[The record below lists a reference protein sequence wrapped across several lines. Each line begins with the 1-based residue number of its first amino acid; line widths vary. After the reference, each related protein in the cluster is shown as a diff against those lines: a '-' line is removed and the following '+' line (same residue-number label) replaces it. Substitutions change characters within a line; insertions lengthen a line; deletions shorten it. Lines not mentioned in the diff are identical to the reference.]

1 MKLTLKNFRC
11 YTNQTFEFDDD
22 EITLISGPSGRGK
35 TTILIAIQ
43 FALFGA
49 TKHKYLVSF
58 NKTSCEVEI
67 EYKNFKIKRTKRPNI
82 LNVTHAGSF
91 YEDKEA
97 QVIINKYFG
106 IANSSMFFLDL
117 SHLEK
122 MTFLQTIV
130 NNNYDVDSLKLKV
143 KNSIS
148 NLNRELATL
157 DGQISNTKNMLE
169 IVQKPDIVE
178 KPDGDGIPEALK
190 KMNLEEFELKKK
202 TTTTSIEEE
211 GKKIKTYNDIFN
223 HIKIAEEEIKN
234 LGQTDTLNNKNSQ
247 INDLRKKLDR
257 TNATIQNILKIKEK
271 VLLSKELEKELE
283 KYSGV
288 SEKDEITL
296 KKQLDEL
303 NKEIKICEDNVVLQ
317 AFKSKEIEYMD
328 TLSQE
333 KIHWGEAKTTIQN
346 KISGMGS
353 VDHSKLTE
361 LENILFKLKE
371 VETFNSKYDRLVIEG
386 DIKALKSQFY
396 KSFKCARCECIL
408 TINMDTMELEEG
420 GDSFENKTIKKNFET
435 VKKNIQKQEK
445 ILATLIQNEEYTLSY
460 NKEEIV
466 DKINFIKRY
475 LTLVEELRKIGSF
488 KPSASLTKL
497 EKNLEKLRLEIP
509 KEKCDLSV
517 IKDVNVLKD
526 ERRDLTIKLNS
537 VRQQLKVKNDL
548 QTKIQNTPNYDE
560 DELLHNQEKICGLN
574 KALMECM
581 IDVEKI
587 KQKCCIVDKIKAL
600 EMDLKKLNYNAE
612 TLPELEQF
620 IKDVDL
626 GIKYMHNFEMY
637 KNFHTQLKKYKRIKD
652 TLKEL
657 LTEKTKVEQT
667 YLKTLLFKQKIIE
680 AEHESLKGIVNVINT
695 HLQILLEDFFSESF
709 GDPIQIH
716 LELISDKRPQ
726 VNVVINYK
734 GNAVDYKSLSTGEYA
749 RVKLAFD
756 LTFKEILGESI
767 IMLDECT
774 ANLDQDLSTKIFNK
788 IRCTFPAKTILVVAH
803 QVVTGTFDRI
813 VRL

>member
-169 IVQKPDIVE
+169 IIQKPDIVE
-178 KPDGDGIPEALK
+178 KPDGNGIPEALK

-257 TNATIQNILKIKEK
+257 ANTTIQNILKIKEK

-420 GDSFENKTIKKNFET
+420 GDSFENKTIKK
-435 VKKNIQKQEK
+435 I
-445 ILATLIQNEEYTLSY
+445 S
-460 NKEEIV
+460 
-466 DKINFIKRY
+466 KR
-475 LTLVEELRKIGSF
+475 
-488 KPSASLTKL
+488 
-497 EKNLEKLRLEIP
+497 
-509 KEKCDLSV
+509 
-517 IKDVNVLKD
+517 
-526 ERRDLTIKLNS
+526 
-537 VRQQLKVKNDL
+537 
-548 QTKIQNTPNYDE
+548 
-560 DELLHNQEKICGLN
+560 
-574 KALMECM
+574 
-581 IDVEKI
+581 
-587 KQKCCIVDKIKAL
+587 
-600 EMDLKKLNYNAE
+600 
-612 TLPELEQF
+612 
-620 IKDVDL
+620 
-626 GIKYMHNFEMY
+626 
-637 KNFHTQLKKYKRIKD
+637 
-652 TLKEL
+652 
-657 LTEKTKVEQT
+657 
-667 YLKTLLFKQKIIE
+667 
-680 AEHESLKGIVNVINT
+680 
-695 HLQILLEDFFSESF
+695 
-709 GDPIQIH
+709 
-716 LELISDKRPQ
+716 
-726 VNVVINYK
+726 
-734 GNAVDYKSLSTGEYA
+734 
-749 RVKLAFD
+749 
-756 LTFKEILGESI
+756 
-767 IMLDECT
+767 
-774 ANLDQDLSTKIFNK
+774 
-788 IRCTFPAKTILVVAH
+788 
-803 QVVTGTFDRI
+803 
-813 VRL
+813 